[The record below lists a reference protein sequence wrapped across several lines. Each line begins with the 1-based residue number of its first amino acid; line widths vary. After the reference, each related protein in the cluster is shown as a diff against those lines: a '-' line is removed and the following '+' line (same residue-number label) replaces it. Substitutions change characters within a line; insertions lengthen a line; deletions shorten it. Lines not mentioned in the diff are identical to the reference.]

1 MIPIKTTCEEN
12 HSSRNGQNTVG
23 LSVINHASTL
33 DGKYQ
38 QGREIPCHFPAYT
51 KIPCH
56 FPAYTKKVFRED
68 LVSKLDVS

>member
-1 MIPIKTTCEEN
+1 MIIPIKTTCEEN
-12 HSSRNGQNTVG
+12 HSSRNESNAVG
-23 LSVINHASTL
+23 LSVMNHASTL

-51 KIPCH
+51 K
-56 FPAYTKKVFRED
+56 KVFRED